1 MSFGVDTLGLLTEK
15 LKQLVNETQ
24 DNYES
29 FFDSTQLFKQGKMES
44 NEYFSRMGEFL
55 VSSSALN
62 FLACRV
68 ILELKTALDKTGS
81 AKGKGERSITSIPSA
96 SPSSYPSGPGNS
108 GNFDG
113 GTNSSGSGSFGV
125 DGFISAGGHAGSSST
140 LPSTLPSSSSSSSSS
155 SNSVYPSTPS
165 STNEEYDFPLPQEV
179 PTYKPV
185 DIIITKQDSIDSKG
199 LKKNCI
205 VCAASIPKQ
214 AKFCNKCGNSQ

>member
-15 LKQLVNETQ
+15 LKQLVNDTQ

-29 FFDSTQLFKQGKMES
+29 FFDSTQLFKQGKMEN

-81 AKGKGERSITSIPSA
+81 AKGKGERSSTSPST
-96 SPSSYPSGPGNS
+96 SPSTFPSSYPSGSGNS
-108 GNFDG
+108 GNIDG
-113 GTNSSGSGSFGV
+113 GTGSSGV
-125 DGFISAGGHAGSSST
+125 VVAVVLVVLEWMVLYLLAVMRD
-140 LPSTLPSSSSSSSSS
+140 PPPPPPPSSHST
-155 SNSVYPSTPS
+155 YPSAPS
-165 STNEEYDFPLPQEV
+165 PTSEEYDFPLPQEV

-185 DIIITKQDSIDSKG
+185 DIIITKQDSLDSKG

>member
-1 MSFGVDTLGLLTEK
+1 MSFGVDTLGLLIEK
-15 LKQLVNETQ
+15 LKQLVNDTQ

-81 AKGKGERSITSIPSA
+81 TKGKGERSSTSPPST
-96 SPSSYPSGPGNS
+96 SPSTFPSSYPSGS
-108 GNFDG
+108 GNG
-113 GTNSSGSGSFGV
+113 GSGSGSGGGGFGV
-125 DGFISAGGHAGSSST
+125 DGFISAGGHAGSSSPS
-140 LPSTLPSSSSSSSSS
+140 PSTSHST
-155 SNSVYPSTPS
+155 YPSAPS
-165 STNEEYDFPLPQEV
+165 STSEEYDFPLPQEV

-185 DIIITKQDSIDSKG
+185 DIIITKQDSLDSKG

>member
-1 MSFGVDTLGLLTEK
+1 MSFGVDTLGLLIEK
-15 LKQLVNETQ
+15 LKQLVNDTQ

-68 ILELKTALDKTGS
+68 ILELKTALDKAGS
-81 AKGKGERSITSIPSA
+81 AKGKGERSSTSPSTF
-96 SPSSYPSGPGNS
+96 PSSYPSGSGNS
-108 GNFDG
+108 GNIDSGAG
-113 GTNSSGSGSFGV
+113 GFGV
-125 DGFISAGGHAGSSST
+125 DGFISAGGHAGSSPTSPSPSHST
-140 LPSTLPSSSSSSSSS
+140 
-155 SNSVYPSTPS
+155 YPSAPS
-165 STNEEYDFPLPQEV
+165 STSEEYDFPLPQEV

-185 DIIITKQDSIDSKG
+185 DIIITKQDSLDSKG

>member
-1 MSFGVDTLGLLTEK
+1 MSFGVDTLGLLIEK
-15 LKQLVNETQ
+15 LKQLVNDTQ

-81 AKGKGERSITSIPSA
+81 TKGKGERSSTSPPST
-96 SPSSYPSGPGNS
+96 SPSTFPSSYPSGS
-108 GNFDG
+108 GNG
-113 GTNSSGSGSFGV
+113 GSGSGGGGGGFGV
-125 DGFISAGGHAGSSST
+125 DGFISAGGHAGSSS
-140 LPSTLPSSSSSSSSS
+140 PSSPSSPSHPT
-155 SNSVYPSTPS
+155 YPSAPS
-165 STNEEYDFPLPQEV
+165 STSEEYDFPLPQEV

-185 DIIITKQDSIDSKG
+185 DIIITKQDSPDSKG

>member
-15 LKQLVNETQ
+15 LKQLVNDTQ
-24 DNYES
+24 ENYES

-68 ILELKTALDKTGS
+68 ILELKTALDKAGS
-81 AKGKGERSITSIPSA
+81 AKGKGERSSTSPSP
-96 SPSSYPSGPGNS
+96 SPSPSTFPSSYPSGSGNS
-108 GNFDG
+108 GNIDG
-113 GTNSSGSGSFGV
+113 GGTGSSSGSGSGGGGFGV
-125 DGFISAGGHAGSSST
+125 DGFISAGGHAGSSSPSPS
-140 LPSTLPSSSSSSSSS
+140 PST
-155 SNSVYPSTPS
+155 YPSTPS
-165 STNEEYDFPLPQEV
+165 PTNEEYDFPLPEEV

-185 DIIITKQDSIDSKG
+185 DIIITKQDSLDSKG

>member
-1 MSFGVDTLGLLTEK
+1 MSFGVDTLGLLIEK
-15 LKQLVNETQ
+15 LKQLVNDTQ

-68 ILELKTALDKTGS
+68 ILELKTALDKSGS
-81 AKGKGERSITSIPSA
+81 AKGKGERSSTSPSP
-96 SPSSYPSGPGNS
+96 SPSPSPSTYPSSYPSGSGNS
-108 GNFDG
+108 GNIDG
-113 GTNSSGSGSFGV
+113 GGTGSSSSGGGGSFGV
-125 DGFISAGGHAGSSST
+125 DGFISAGGHAGSPSPSPS
-140 LPSTLPSSSSSSSSS
+140 PST
-155 SNSVYPSTPS
+155 YPSAPS
-165 STNEEYDFPLPQEV
+165 PTSEEYDFPLPEEV

-185 DIIITKQDSIDSKG
+185 DIIIPKQDSLDSKG